1 MNTLII
7 NIETFNKMLSGLI
20 ESGVTFEAIQ
30 NNENIEVTFT
40 GGY

>member
-30 NNENIEVTFT
+30 KNENIEVTFT